1 MSKSLTLL
9 KGACVKECTQGPNDA
24 VSPTRDVVEGL
35 CVLPVSKKHLNLTHL
50 ARLKQRILYGDIQG
64 GDFLYIHKCYV

>member
-1 MSKSLTLL
+1 MAKSLTWL
-9 KGACVKECTQGPNDA
+9 KGACVKECTQGTNDA

-35 CVLPVSKKHLNLTHL
+35 CVLSVSKKHLNLTYL

-64 GDFLYIHKCYV
+64 GHFLYIHKCNV